1 MNKVGWQEK
10 QPSIHIQRET
20 RWYTHHYQGK
30 QVHMCKNANMVH
42 HYLWLNSYSYSW
54 YVSTVQLT
62 SCIKMN
68 IVHMFP
74 VSLAWKYSC
83 ECVGCWVISW
93 LFATWKSLRRGD
105 MEQLNWILAGNL
117 RKQMDFSYIWQQIS
131 HFPVAQK
138 ICCCQLLFDNLNIS
152 PWSGGLACALLDCL
166 FWWVCPA
173 DSILSVLS
181 KAQLW

>member
-1 MNKVGWQEK
+1 
-10 QPSIHIQRET
+10 
-20 RWYTHHYQGK
+20 
-30 QVHMCKNANMVH
+30 
-42 HYLWLNSYSYSW
+42 
-54 YVSTVQLT
+54 
-62 SCIKMN
+62 
-68 IVHMFP
+68 MFP
-74 VSLAWKYSC
+74 VSLAWKYTC

-131 HFPVAQK
+131 YFPVAQK

-152 PWSGGLACALLDCL
+152 PWSEGLACALLDCL

-181 KAQLW
+181 KAQLWWLANPSTPKRLPSRRPSCPAYRAMPAPRARGSYQRSIPCP

>member
-1 MNKVGWQEK
+1 MNKVGWQEM
-10 QPSIHIQRET
+10 QPSIHTQRET
-20 RWYTHHYQGK
+20 CLQTHHYQSK
-30 QVHMCKNANMVH
+30 QAHMCQNTNVVY
-42 HYLWLNSYSYSW
+42 HYLWLHVTHT
-54 YVSTVQLT
+54 VSTVQY
-62 SCIKMN
+62 SIKVN

-74 VSLAWKYSC
+74 VSLAWKYTC
-83 ECVGCWVISW
+83 ECVGRWVISW
-93 LFATWKSLRRGD
+93 LFATWKSLRRED

-138 ICCCQLLFDNLNIS
+138 FCCCQLLFDNLNIS

-166 FWWVCPA
+166 FWWVCPV